1 MRVDGF
7 GRTQAA
13 AFVMIDGLS
22 PPPNNL
28 KTTRLFFPPKKL
40 ESSVYIW
47 LDKLDYRLFLARSA
61 NICGS
66 GSHVLSTLL

>member
-1 MRVDGF
+1 
-7 GRTQAA
+7 
-13 AFVMIDGLS
+13 MIDGLA
-22 PPPNNL
+22 PPPIAKNNL
-28 KTTRLFFPPKKL
+28 KPPVFSPKKL

-66 GSHVLSTLL
+66 SSHVLSTLL